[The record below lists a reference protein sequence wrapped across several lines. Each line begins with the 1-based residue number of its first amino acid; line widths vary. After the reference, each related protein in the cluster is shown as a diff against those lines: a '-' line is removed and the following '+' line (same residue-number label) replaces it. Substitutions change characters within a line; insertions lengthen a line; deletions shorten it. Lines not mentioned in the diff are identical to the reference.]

1 MSSMIWMT
9 FLDYL
14 RKMGSDRVQ
23 RSSDHSNVS
32 TVHQWI
38 EAEGNNDG
46 RNAIV
51 PSFLDDK
58 ENDE

>member
-1 MSSMIWMT
+1 MT